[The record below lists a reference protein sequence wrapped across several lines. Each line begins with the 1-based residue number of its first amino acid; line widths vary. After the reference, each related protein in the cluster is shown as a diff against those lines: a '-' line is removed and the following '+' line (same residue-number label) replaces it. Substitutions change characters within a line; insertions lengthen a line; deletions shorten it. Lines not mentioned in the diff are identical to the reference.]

1 MKKRKQGLFFC
12 SLFILILASSVVCAS
27 GIITFQVEVVPGLT
41 ISSPELLDFSTVA
54 PGQSSQRN
62 LELIIWSNT
71 GWELLVQARGD
82 DVETRLNG
90 AMEVQDDQGKWSEL
104 LTRVSTLYDAQPS
117 TGPDGI
123 KLNIPFR
130 FTSSYGDDPG
140 VYSFEVKFTLV
151 PII

>member
-1 MKKRKQGLFFC
+1 M
-12 SLFILILASSVVCAS
+12 
-27 GIITFQVEVVPGLT
+27 EVVPGLT
-41 ISSPELLDFSTVA
+41 ISSPELLDFSTIA

-62 LELIIWSNT
+62 LELIIWSNI
-71 GWELLVQARGD
+71 GWKLLVQARGD

-90 AMEVQDDQGKWSEL
+90 AMEVQDEQGKWSEL

-123 KLNIPFR
+123 KLDIPFR
-130 FTSSYGDDPG
+130 ITSSYGDDPG